1 VTQTRNALPLSCNK
15 VCCFFPQMLKVLLSV
30 LRRTPELL
38 MGQICAALGNP
49 EPELVSVALLHIQC
63 HFLTLARQ
71 VVVLTGK
78 CAGHQAILENGCV
91 VAGTTKGNCTLQ
103 LRVDCNECCG
113 AAGSQGEKRGGQSRT
128 ALREH
133 LKRKSPLDQSS
144 YVTHTHTSRLRI

>member
-1 VTQTRNALPLSCNK
+1 
-15 VCCFFPQMLKVLLSV
+15 MLKVLLSV

-103 LRVDCNECCG
+103 GSIAMSAVALQGLRGRKEG
-113 AAGSQGEKRGGQSRT
+113 ANPGQLSGNTSR
-128 ALREH
+128 EN
-133 LKRKSPLDQSS
+133 PLLTNHHTSHI
-144 YVTHTHTSRLRI
+144 HTHLD